1 MAALDPLIR
10 KKFNHVVID
19 TGQHYDF
26 ELSQQ
31 FFGEFKIPKANYTLG
46 IKESDSYIQ
55 IAKMLESCGQV
66 LQKEK
71 PDLVIVYGDTNST
84 LSGAL
89 ASTKLRIPTVH
100 IEAGIRSNDTNS
112 PEEHNRKVVDALST
126 YLLCPTK
133 QAVENLKKENL
144 SGIFI
149 GDIMLDL
156 FNSVQDKQ
164 TLPDVNKDYYFVTIH
179 RQENTENIQKLL
191 WIMKQL
197 ESLDKMVIFPI
208 HPRTKKALKSI
219 LFKGKNITFVKPVSY
234 AQSISLIK
242 KASFVI
248 TDSGGI
254 QKEAYWA
261 KVPCIT
267 VREKTEWPETL
278 KNGWNTLHIFPNQN
292 LAKKIKNFKFPT
304 KYDNYFGTEN
314 ISKKALSCIE
324 KVLGSEK

>member
-1 MAALDPLIR
+1 
-10 KKFNHVVID
+10 
-19 TGQHYDF
+19 
-26 ELSQQ
+26 
-31 FFGEFKIPKANYTLG
+31 
-46 IKESDSYIQ
+46 
-55 IAKMLESCGQV
+55 
-66 LQKEK
+66 
-71 PDLVIVYGDTNST
+71 
-84 LSGAL
+84 
-89 ASTKLRIPTVH
+89 
-100 IEAGIRSNDTNS
+100 
-112 PEEHNRKVVDALST
+112 
-126 YLLCPTK
+126 
-133 QAVENLKKENL
+133 
-144 SGIFI
+144 
-149 GDIMLDL
+149 
-156 FNSVQDKQ
+156 
-164 TLPDVNKDYYFVTIH
+164 
-179 RQENTENIQKLL
+179 
-191 WIMKQL
+191 MKQL

-314 ISKKALSCIE
+314 VSKKALSFIE